1 VTSPP
6 RLLRFTTRLTGVVAV
21 SLIILVGCAKPPA
34 PAREAAPTPV
44 SVATATTKTVPVQIR
59 TIGSVKPLAT
69 VSIRPQVG
77 GQLTGVH
84 FKEGESV
91 TKGQKLFTID
101 PRPYEAAVRLAEA
114 TQSKSETALKGAQRT
129 FDRLQTA
136 RGGAAGVE
144 LDAARTAVEGAQA
157 TVEVDKS
164 AVDTAKLQLGY
175 TTISSPLDGRV
186 GELLVNQGNQVD
198 ANAVTPLAVIN
209 QVSPI
214 AVTFSLPEPQL
225 PAVAAA
231 RRQGPVKVEAYLR
244 DGQPAIP
251 GVLAF
256 IDNAVN
262 TTSGTVLLKG
272 EFPNTDRKLWPGQF
286 VDVVL
291 TVRERPDSVVV
302 PVVAVQ
308 TGQSGP
314 FVFVVTADNK
324 AEQRPVTVE
333 FEAGNEAVIAKGL
346 AGGERVVTA
355 GQLRLVPGAAV
366 SIKKDEPSAPAG
378 GKE

>member
-1 VTSPP
+1 MTSPP
-6 RLLRFTTRLTGVVAV
+6 HRRRLAAWLTGVLTGFLTV
-21 SLIILVGCAKPPA
+21 LIGCAKPPA
-34 PAREAAPTPV
+34 AAREAPPTPV

-77 GQLTGVH
+77 GQLVGVH
-84 FKEGESV
+84 FKEGETV

-114 TQSKSETALKGAQRT
+114 TQAKSETALKGAQRLL
-129 FDRLQTA
+129 DRLGTA
-136 RGGAAGVE
+136 GGGAAGVE
-144 LDAARTAVEGAQA
+144 LDAARTAVEGAEA
-157 TVEVDKS
+157 AVAVDKS
-164 AVDTAKLQLGY
+164 AVASAKVQLAY
-175 TTISSPLDGRV
+175 TTIFSPLDGRV

-198 ANAVTPLAVIN
+198 ANAVTPLAVVN

-214 AVTFSLPEPQL
+214 AVTFALPEPQL

-244 DGQPAIP
+244 DGQPPIP

-286 VDVVL
+286 VDVLL

-302 PVVAVQ
+302 PAVAVQ
-308 TGQSGP
+308 TGQGGA

-366 SIKKDEPSAPAG
+366 SVKKDEPTTPAG
-378 GKE
+378 GQE

>member
-1 VTSPP
+1 M
-6 RLLRFTTRLTGVVAV
+6 
-21 SLIILVGCAKPPA
+21 
-34 PAREAAPTPV
+34 
-44 SVATATTKTVPVQIR
+44 PVQIR
-59 TIGSVKPLAT
+59 TIGSVKPLAS

-77 GQLTGVH
+77 GELTGVH
-84 FKEGESV
+84 FKEGEYV

-101 PRPYEAAVRLAEA
+101 PRSYEAAVRQAEA
-114 TQSKSETALKGAQRT
+114 TQAKSETALKGARRV
-129 FDRLQTA
+129 FDRLNAA
-136 RGGAAGVE
+136 REGAAGAE
-144 LDAARTAVEGAQA
+144 MDAARTAVESAQA
-157 TVEVDKS
+157 TVEVDKA
-164 AVDTAKLQLGY
+164 AVATAKLQLGF
-175 TTISSPLDGRV
+175 TTINSPLDGRM
-186 GELLVNQGNQVD
+186 GELLVNQGNLVD
-198 ANAVTPLAVIN
+198 ANAVTPLVVVN

-225 PAVAAA
+225 PAVGAA
-231 RRQGPVKVEAYLR
+231 RRQGPLKVEAYLR
-244 DGQPAIP
+244 DGQPPIP

-262 TTSGTVLLKG
+262 ITSGTVMLKG

-286 VDVVL
+286 VDVVI

-302 PVVAVQ
+302 PSAAVQ
-308 TGQSGP
+308 TGQSGS

-324 AEQRPVTVE
+324 AEQRPVTIE

-346 AGGERVVTA
+346 SGGERVVTA

-366 SIKKDEPSAPAG
+366 SIKKDEPTTLAG